1 MSGIVQRHWREPAG
15 RAGTLRVVTVT
26 KLFTLVLALPL
37 ALYGPTAVAQSILP
51 QRASTPTAPSQ
62 PTAKP
67 APKGKTAKAAKSA
80 KSAKATKAR
89 SGKTPH
95 AGKSPGAAVRGTA
108 GLLTYR
114 DRADAHAWADEV
126 AARRGLEP
134 AWVRQML
141 AQARQLPLVT
151 QLMTPAPAGTPK
163 NWQAYRSRFIEPR
176 RIEAGVRF
184 WQSQREVLARAEA
197 EYGVPAELIVGVIGV
212 ETLYGQQTGTFRV
225 LDALATLAFDFPAS
239 HPRAAERVRFFQ
251 GELEQFLTLRAQSG
265 MDLLNVRGSYAGAMG
280 LPQFMPSSWIRYGV
294 DFDRDGRVDLFGSPA
309 DVIGSVANYFKVFNW
324 QPGLPTHYPVRFD
337 AERLDKDALL
347 APDILPTFSVDSF
360 GAKGAVL
367 TGDALQHRGP
377 LALVELQ
384 NGENPP
390 SYVAGTENFYV
401 VTRYN
406 WSSYY
411 ALAVIELGQA
421 VAAALRSGCA
431 PASLAWPMAQAST
444 MPSNTGCNASTQ

>member
-1 MSGIVQRHWREPAG
+1 M
-15 RAGTLRVVTVT
+15 TVT
-26 KLFTLVLALPL
+26 KLFSLVLAVPL
-37 ALYGPTAVAQSILP
+37 ALLGPSAVAQSTLP
-51 QRASTPTAPSQ
+51 QQASPPTVSSQ
-62 PTAKP
+62 P
-67 APKGKTAKAAKSA
+67 
-80 KSAKATKAR
+80 SAKATKKSKTAR
-89 SGKTPH
+89 NAKTSKKGVGKAAH
-95 AGKSPGAAVRGTA
+95 AGKPPGAAARGAA
-108 GLLTYR
+108 GLQTYR
-114 DRADAHAWADEV
+114 DRADALAWADEV
-126 AARRGLEP
+126 AVRRGLEP

-251 GELEQFLTLRAQSG
+251 GELEQFLSLRAQSG
-265 MDLLNVRGSYAGAMG
+265 LDLLSVRGSYAGAMG

-337 AERLDKDALL
+337 TERLDKDALL

-360 GAKGAVL
+360 VAKGAVL

-384 NGENPP
+384 NGDNPP
-390 SYVAGTENFYV
+390 SYVAGTENFYA

-421 VAAALRSGCA
+421 VAAALRSTCA
-431 PASLAWPMAQAST
+431 PISLAWPVAQAST
-444 MPSNTGCNASTQ
+444 MPSNTGCSASTQ